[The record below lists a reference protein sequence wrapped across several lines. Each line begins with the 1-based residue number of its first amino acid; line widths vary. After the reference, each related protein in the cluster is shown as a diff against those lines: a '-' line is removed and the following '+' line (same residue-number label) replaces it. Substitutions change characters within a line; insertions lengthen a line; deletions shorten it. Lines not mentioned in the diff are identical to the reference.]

1 TSATR
6 TATTRRATPRASPT
20 SAGRSRTRASCQSR
34 RSSTCRPSSTRPR
47 SAKRRWRSASS
58 CSTSATR
65 CASTASASARGCA
78 SSCGTPRRAGSRSA
92 SPPPETSHER
102 RALPQE
108 GSELRARAGPPLPRR
123 HARRRR
129 EARLPDPLGAGGR
142 RRRVP
147 RVLGREQA
155 RQEAEH
161 AGRARPG
168 HRGRARGPRAD
179 RGRARRPGRGDGDAA
194 ARRLPRPR
202 ARVVGAADAMTK
214 GKPQPTSRAK
224 GRPPKGAAP
233 ALPAEEVDRLL
244 VFGEVVTCDDGSSQ
258 TVTYP
263 SYRDLAERFGVSTT
277 LIAKYSKDHNC
288 IRRREQ
294 AKARIQAQADQK
306 LVELRATAV
315 ALSKDDELRIIDTY
329 LAGFE
334 KALAE
339 GRVRFDNPG
348 DFNTMVRLK
357 EFVMG

>member
-1 TSATR
+1 
-6 TATTRRATPRASPT
+6 
-20 SAGRSRTRASCQSR
+20 
-34 RSSTCRPSSTRPR
+34 
-47 SAKRRWRSASS
+47 
-58 CSTSATR
+58 
-65 CASTASASARGCA
+65 
-78 SSCGTPRRAGSRSA
+78 
-92 SPPPETSHER
+92 
-102 RALPQE
+102 
-108 GSELRARAGPPLPRR
+108 
-123 HARRRR
+123 
-129 EARLPDPLGAGGR
+129 
-142 RRRVP
+142 
-147 RVLGREQA
+147 
-155 RQEAEH
+155 
-161 AGRARPG
+161 
-168 HRGRARGPRAD
+168 
-179 RGRARRPGRGDGDAA
+179 
-194 ARRLPRPR
+194 
-202 ARVVGAADAMTK
+202 MTK

-357 EFVMG
+357 EFVMGGADSRQEIHASLSLEDIQARHQRMIRVVGETSSAVRGELPGPTSGMVLDAEPGDHEGDADPPRAPTEGAAGDLNVHLRGSEPEAARRRSVEGADELVGAARARDEAVLERGLSVGEEDDEAEGGATPEEDGGFSDDEQGVPQAARVLPRPAEVPVSRPVRGEVSSLPTEVNTGAAVHLPARDAAAADDAEDADGR